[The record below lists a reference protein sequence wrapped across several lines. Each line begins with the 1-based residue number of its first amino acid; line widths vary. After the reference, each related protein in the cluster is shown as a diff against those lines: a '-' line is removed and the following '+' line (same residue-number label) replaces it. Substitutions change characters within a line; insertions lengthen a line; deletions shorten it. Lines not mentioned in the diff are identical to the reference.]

1 MTPRRLSSA
10 EVALVTGLISGLT
23 SMIEET
29 KTFYDAVKDKGGLPG
44 PFRDLAARLTM
55 ANDKLEAIKI
65 FVQE

>member
-1 MTPRRLSSA
+1 M
-10 EVALVTGLISGLT
+10 TGLISGLT